1 MKATLKKQLDEMT
14 EDEIKSLL
22 MRDYM
27 RRLTRYRM
35 TDDFFKKKYAM
46 EFAEFEEKGIIRE
59 KNYSFEVESD
69 AQEWELA
76 LDGIKSMEEKM
87 KEISHEN

>member
-1 MKATLKKQLDEMT
+1 MKAALKKQLDEMT
-14 EDEIKSLL
+14 EAEIKTLL

-35 TDDFFKKKYAM
+35 TDDFFKKKYGM
-46 EFAEFEEKGIIRE
+46 DFAGFDK
-59 KNYSFEVESD
+59 KNLVQKEDYSFEVESD

-76 LDGIKSMEEKM
+76 LDGINTIEKKI

>member
-1 MKATLKKQLDEMT
+1 MT
-14 EDEIKSLL
+14 EGEIKSLL
-22 MRDYM
+22 MRDYV

-46 EFAEFEEKGIIRE
+46 DFSDFEKKGIIQE

-69 AQEWELA
+69 AQEWELS
-76 LDGIKSMEEKM
+76 LDGIKTIEKKM
-87 KEISHEN
+87 KEITHEN

>member
-1 MKATLKKQLDEMT
+1 MKAALKKQLDEMT
-14 EDEIKSLL
+14 EAEIKTLL

-35 TDDFFKKKYAM
+35 TDDFFKKKYGM
-46 EFAEFEEKGIIRE
+46 DFAGFDKKNLVQKE
-59 KNYSFEVESD
+59 NYSFEVESD

-76 LDGIKSMEEKM
+76 LDGINTIEKKI

>member
-1 MKATLKKQLDEMT
+1 MKATLKKQLDKMT
-14 EDEIKSLL
+14 EDEIESLL

-46 EFAEFEEKGIIRE
+46 DFAEFERKSLIRE

-76 LDGIKSMEEKM
+76 LDGIKSIENKL
-87 KEISHEN
+87 KEISHED